1 MFSPIETTEETRLQV
16 ISFHNPVDAVQ
27 WTGSENVARRRGAS
41 RVPWMYPR
49 CTRALP
55 FKTTK
60 NGHLQA
66 LVEAL

>member
-1 MFSPIETTEETRLQV
+1 MLSPIETTEEARLQV
-16 ISFHNPVDAVQ
+16 ISSTIQIDAVQ
-27 WTGSENVARRRGAS
+27 WTVSEDVARRRGAS